1 MGNKILKGKTMGM
14 ERGIIMLDHHPII
27 CFVYF
32 QAHGSTKSKPPNEV
46 GHHLLN
52 YHLFLHL
59 VHLVHYL
66 VHCTRTLRTGL
77 NNKKK
82 CGIPSLGCKATVLK
96 NQHVARCFWVKST
109 LFHGKM
115 RFSGGQTS
123 HFSSNLPC
131 CPCHQMQTQMSPA
144 GVGM

>member
-1 MGNKILKGKTMGM
+1 MGM

-82 CGIPSLGCKATVLK
+82 MWYSQFGVQSHSAEKSACCQMFLGEIHLVS
-96 NQHVARCFWVKST
+96 W
-109 LFHGKM
+109 
-115 RFSGGQTS
+115 
-123 HFSSNLPC
+123 
-131 CPCHQMQTQMSPA
+131 
-144 GVGM
+144 